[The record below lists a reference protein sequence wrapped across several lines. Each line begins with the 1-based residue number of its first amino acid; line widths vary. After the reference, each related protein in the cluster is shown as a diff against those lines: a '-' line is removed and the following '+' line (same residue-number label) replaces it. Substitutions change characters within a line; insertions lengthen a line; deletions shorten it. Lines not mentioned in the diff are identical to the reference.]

1 MLHISYVSFK
11 NFCLMKKLLLVAAVM
26 GAAMVFTTACTKT
39 CNCTA
44 RTEVEIADP
53 DNYDEDMYEMMKQNN
68 MSSTGTQ
75 ETKGKCS
82 DLDGTVT
89 QTVWGI
95 REKTITT
102 CK

>member
-1 MLHISYVSFK
+1 
-11 NFCLMKKLLLVAAVM
+11 MKKLLLVAAVM

-53 DNYDEDMYEMMKQNN
+53 DNYDHEMYELMMGN
-68 MSSTGTQ
+68 TVEATTTA
-75 ETKGKCS
+75 ETMGKCS
-82 DLDGTVT
+82 ELDETVS

-95 REKTITT
+95 RQKTITT